1 MAKTNFQIFNEENAP
16 ERTYNDSEYKEATQR
31 LGGVMPGMALSRM
44 HNKMYYQWSAMC
56 KAIANLIVN
65 HGHDCMDSDVAGI
78 TRYLDETI
86 TNAADT
92 EVKKHRTKTPLDHPD
107 GSVTTAKLADK
118 SVTSAKLAVS
128 AGELGAYTKAET
140 DARLNTKAPL
150 SHGHHIPTPEAANN
164 TRFLRNDNSWAAVT
178 PGNIGAYTKT
188 ETDERLAS
196 KAPLASPAL
205 TGTPTAPT
213 AGRGTNS
220 TQIATTA
227 FVVQAIT
234 ALINGAPGALD
245 TLQELAKALGN
256 DANFAATVTNA
267 LAGKVAKSGDTMT
280 GRLTAPSVLVD
291 DWFRAL
297 GDCGLLFEKYG
308 GGWHMTDNEW
318 IRAYDGKNIY
328 TTGKIRCNA
337 GFEGSLRG
345 TADNANK
352 LGDKSLQW
360 MLEQI
365 KAANTGIVASNLQQN
380 GWIKF
385 ANGIILQWGSWGE
398 SVQEKSQW
406 FTFPLAFPSRCF
418 KAIVGTSLLQ
428 EHINADL
435 GYQVIALERT
445 RAKIM
450 TQHFSTHILNV
461 LGQIKAA
468 PEFIAIGI

>member
-1 MAKTNFQIFNEENAP
+1 M
-16 ERTYNDSEYKEATQR
+16 
-31 LGGVMPGMALSRM
+31 
-44 HNKMYYQWSAMC
+44 
-56 KAIANLIVN
+56 
-65 HGHDCMDSDVAGI
+65 
-78 TRYLDETI
+78 
-86 TNAADT
+86 
-92 EVKKHRTKTPLDHPD
+92 
-107 GSVTTAKLADK
+107 
-118 SVTSAKLAVS
+118 
-128 AGELGAYTKAET
+128 
-140 DARLNTKAPL
+140 
-150 SHGHHIPTPEAANN
+150 
-164 TRFLRNDNSWAAVT
+164 RNDNSWAAVT

-318 IRAYDGKNIY
+318 IRAYNGKNIY